1 MNLRLKLFI
10 SGSLSIITGFFLE
23 FPAKLVFY
31 FVGLG
36 LMGIAT
42 YHLGDERK

>member
-1 MNLRLKLFI
+1 MNLRLKLFL
-10 SGSLSIITGFFLE
+10 SGSLFIITGFFLE

-31 FVGLG
+31 FVGIG
-36 LMGIAT
+36 LMGVAA